1 MSTPQLPFPL
11 LSPQYPLGTES
22 VIPKYIA
29 PSSSQHVKIR
39 TKGLSRHNAQVW
51 EGSGKTCINDEP
63 GKSGLSFDLIFSR
76 LQGEVQKSKDIG
88 AELQNLTTALDEIQD
103 TLGGLLNMPPPL
115 HSLPPVRPPQVQQP
129 QCGEQQPS
137 SSAGVIATHNGPP
150 PDGGPGHPPP
160 LTEMLLEIE
169 AQRQDVQSPFSS
181 FIDQLRSLE
190 SMLAK
195 CEALRQEKRVLL
207 DLMKARHL
215 EYIDK
220 EVNGNWRRLNGDLV
234 TLPSPPR
241 S

>member
-1 MSTPQLPFPL
+1 
-11 LSPQYPLGTES
+11 
-22 VIPKYIA
+22 
-29 PSSSQHVKIR
+29 
-39 TKGLSRHNAQVW
+39 
-51 EGSGKTCINDEP
+51 
-63 GKSGLSFDLIFSR
+63 
-76 LQGEVQKSKDIG
+76 
-88 AELQNLTTALDEIQD
+88 
-103 TLGGLLNMPPPL
+103 
-115 HSLPPVRPPQVQQP
+115 
-129 QCGEQQPS
+129 
-137 SSAGVIATHNGPP
+137 
-150 PDGGPGHPPP
+150 
-160 LTEMLLEIE
+160 MLLEIE